1 MTEMSTKYN
10 PTEVEQNRYNW
21 WWIILHTRINAGL
34 YQAL

>member
-21 WWIILHTRINAGL
+21 WLKPTTKVIKIHI
-34 YQAL
+34 Q